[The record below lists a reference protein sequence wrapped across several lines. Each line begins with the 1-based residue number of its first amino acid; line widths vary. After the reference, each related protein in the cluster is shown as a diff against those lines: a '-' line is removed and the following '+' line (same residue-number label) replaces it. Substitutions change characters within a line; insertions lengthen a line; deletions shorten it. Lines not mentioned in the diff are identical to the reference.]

1 MKRRLAPVTVAAAL
15 ALGALGAAWSQPA
28 TVPASAPAPLVLGV
42 VPQFPAIELQRRWG
56 PVQTWLE
63 SECQVRIRLDIASS
77 IPAFEERFL
86 QGHHDLAYLNPYHAV
101 MAKRAQGYE
110 PLVRDGKEMLTG
122 VLVVR
127 ADSAVRRLQ
136 DLQGATLAFPA
147 PNAFGASLYMRALL
161 EREHGLRFT
170 ASYVKTHAN
179 AYRHVL
185 RGDAAAA
192 GGIQATLDAEGP
204 EVRDQLRVLYETPP
218 AAPHPLAAH
227 PRVRP
232 EVRRCITE
240 RMTRAGQTEAVRDWL
255 AGIQM
260 PQPVVAQYE
269 RDYRPLEKLSLESYV
284 VRTAP

>member
-1 MKRRLAPVTVAAAL
+1 MKRRLTPVMVAAAL
-15 ALGALGAAWSQPA
+15 ALGTLGPAWSQPA
-28 TVPASAPAPLVLGV
+28 AAPVAAPAPLVLGV
-42 VPQFPAIELQRRWG
+42 VPQFPATELQRRWT
-56 PVQTWLE
+56 PVQNWLE
-63 SECQVRIRLDIASS
+63 SECQVRIRLDFASS

-101 MAKRAQGYE
+101 MARRAQGYE

-136 DLQGATLAFPA
+136 DLQGAKLAFPA

-179 AYRHVL
+179 AYRHAL

-192 GGIQATLDAEGP
+192 GGVLATLDAEGP
-204 EVRDQLRVLYETPP
+204 DVRGQLKVLYETPP

-227 PRVRP
+227 PRVGP

-240 RMTRAGQTEAVRDWL
+240 RMTRTGQTEAVRGWL

-260 PQPVVAQYE
+260 PQPVVAQYA
-269 RDYRPLEKLSLESYV
+269 RDYQPLEKLALESYV
-284 VRTAP
+284 VQTAP